1 MRFFSVLVWQLL
13 LLAGP
18 CHVLAKSAFAHFMV
32 GNCQTYTLAEWQNEM
47 ALAKAAHLD
56 AFALNMA
63 AGEAGPLALA
73 FQAANNVG
81 FKLFFSFDYGPSKWA
96 ASDVLNLI
104 QQYKG
109 NNAYFKYNN
118 QPFVSTFE
126 GTESAQD
133 WVAIKSTTGMSA
145 I

>member
-1 MRFFSVLVWQLL
+1 LL
-13 LLAGP
+13 IGYLQ
-18 CHVLAKSAFAHFMV
+18 V

-56 AFALNMA
+56 AFALKMA
-63 AGEAGPLALA
+63 AGEAGLLALA

-81 FKLFFSFDYGPSKWA
+81 FKLFFSFDYGPSKWG
-96 ASDVLNLI
+96 ASDVVNLI

-109 NNAYFKYNN
+109 NGAYFKYNN

-126 GTESAQD
+126 GTDNAQGES
-133 WVAIKSTTGMSA
+133 KSSM
-145 I
+145 